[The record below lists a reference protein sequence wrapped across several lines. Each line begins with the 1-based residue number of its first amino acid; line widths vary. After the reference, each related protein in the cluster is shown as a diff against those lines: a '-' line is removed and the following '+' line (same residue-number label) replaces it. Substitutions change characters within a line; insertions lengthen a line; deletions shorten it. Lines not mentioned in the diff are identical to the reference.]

1 MMKKFIKEFK
11 YLNNNAPTSTKVIY
25 GILIGLLL
33 LNIFKSVVYRPFNL
47 VMIGILIFSVMLH
60 EIAHGLAAYINGDP
74 TAKKAGRLTLNPV
87 KHLDPLGTLLPVF
100 LIATGATF
108 VIGWAKPV
116 PVNFS
121 NLRDKKWGVFQ
132 VSVAGVLTN
141 FILAFIGATLVKFMG
156 TFLYENGL
164 FDAVLYLIRINLVLG
179 IFNLIPIPPLD
190 GSKVVSSLGG
200 YQVKEFFYQIESYGF
215 YIIIALAWFG
225 LLGNIISPFYQ
236 TAIKILNAYIN

>member
-1 MMKKFIKEFK
+1 MKKFINEFK
-11 YLNNNAPTSTKVIY
+11 YLNSNAPTSTKVIY
-25 GILIGLLL
+25 GILAVLLL
-33 LNIFKSVVYRPFNL
+33 LNILKNMVFQPFSI

-60 EIAHGLAAYINGDP
+60 EIAHGLAAYVNGDP
-74 TAKKAGRLTLNPV
+74 TAKMAGRLTLNPI

-116 PVNFS
+116 PVNYY

-141 FILAFIGATLVKFMG
+141 FLLAFIGASMVKFMG
-156 TFLYENGL
+156 AFLYDSGL
-164 FDAVLYLIRINLVLG
+164 FDAVIYLIRINLVLG

-190 GSKVVSSLGG
+190 GSRVIYSLGNRA
-200 YQVKEFFYQIESYGF
+200 VKNTMDSIETYGM
-215 YIIIALAWFG
+215 YIIIGLAWFG
-225 LLGNIISPFYQ
+225 MLSQIIYPFYNM
-236 TAIKILNAYIN
+236 AVKFLNFYIN

>member
-1 MMKKFIKEFK
+1 MKNFIKEFK
-11 YLNNNAPTSTKVIY
+11 YLNSNAPTSTKVIY
-25 GILIGLLL
+25 GILGGLLIL
-33 LNIFKSVVYRPFNL
+33 TMLKKLVIQPFTG

-60 EIAHGLAAYINGDP
+60 EIAHGLAAYLNGDP
-74 TAKKAGRLTLNPV
+74 TAKSAGRLTLNPI

-116 PVNFS
+116 PVNFR
-121 NLRDKKWGVFQ
+121 NLRDRKWGVFQ

-141 FILAFIGATLVKFMG
+141 FMLAFIGATMIKFMG
-156 TFLYENGL
+156 LYLYQRGFIN
-164 FDAVLYLIRINLVLG
+164 AVYYLIRINLILG

-200 YQVKEFFYQIESYGF
+200 QRVKEIFYSMESYGF

-225 LLGNIISPFYQ
+225 FLGEIINPFYQ
-236 TAIKILNAYIN
+236 LALRILNAYIN

>member
-1 MMKKFIKEFK
+1 MKNFIKEFK
-11 YLNNNAPTSTKVIY
+11 YLNSNAPTSTKVIY
-25 GILIGLLL
+25 GILGGLLIL
-33 LNIFKSVVYRPFNL
+33 TMVKKLIVQPFTG

-60 EIAHGLAAYINGDP
+60 EIAHGLAAYINGDS
-74 TAKKAGRLTLNPV
+74 TAKDEGRLTMNPV
-87 KHLDPLGTLLPVF
+87 KHLDPLGTLLPIF

-116 PVNFS
+116 PVNYR

-141 FILAFIGATLVKFMG
+141 FILAFIGATMIKFMG
-156 TFLYENGL
+156 LYLYQRGL
-164 FDAVLYLIRINLVLG
+164 MGAVSYLIRINLVLG

-190 GSKVVSSLGG
+190 GSKVVSSLGS
-200 YQVKEFFYQIESYGF
+200 YKVKQIFYSMESYGF

-225 LLGNIISPFYQ
+225 LLGDIINPFYQ
-236 TAIKILNAYIN
+236 LAVKILNAYIN

>member
-1 MMKKFIKEFK
+1 MKNFIKEFK
-11 YLNNNAPTSTKVIY
+11 YLNSNAPTSTKVIY
-25 GILIGLLL
+25 GIIAGLLL
-33 LNIFKSVVYRPFNL
+33 LTMVKKLVVQPFTG

-60 EIAHGLAAYINGDP
+60 EIAHGLAAYKNGDP
-74 TAKKAGRLTLNPV
+74 TAKNAGRLTLNPI
-87 KHLDPLGTLLPVF
+87 KHLDPLGTLLPIF

-116 PVNFS
+116 PVNYR

-141 FILAFIGATLVKFMG
+141 FILAFIGATMFKFMG
-156 TFLYENGL
+156 PFLYEMNL
-164 FDAVLYLIRINLVLG
+164 IAAVSYLIRINLVLG

-190 GSKVVSSLGG
+190 GSKVVSSLGS
-200 YQVKEFFYQIESYGF
+200 YRVKEIFYSMESYGF

-225 LLGNIISPFYQ
+225 LLWDIINPFYQ
-236 TAIKILNAYIN
+236 LAVKLLNAYIN